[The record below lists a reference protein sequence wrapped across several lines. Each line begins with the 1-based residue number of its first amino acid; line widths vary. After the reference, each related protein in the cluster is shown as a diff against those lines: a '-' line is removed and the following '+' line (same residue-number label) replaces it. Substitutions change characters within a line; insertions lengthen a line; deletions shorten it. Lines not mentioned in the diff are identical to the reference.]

1 MPEVPVFS
9 LRSNGRKERMMS
21 FTFKKNSLTFI
32 RYPFFFSS
40 LDVCPSFRHAVV
52 AQPSRRSQPLHPPH
66 AHPLPAATATGTMPR
81 WDAPMP
87 PAGLKNAI
95 SKSELI
101 GKTIPVWS
109 IFLTVTPAQPR
120 SAPRFVPSHG
130 RASPMTHGSVWV
142 PPCRRRGLLSEAVPP
157 FIS

>member
-66 AHPLPAATATGTMPR
+66 AHPLPAATATGTMQPLGCT
-81 WDAPMP
+81 DA
-87 PAGLKNAI
+87 
-95 SKSELI
+95 S
-101 GKTIPVWS
+101 
-109 IFLTVTPAQPR
+109 
-120 SAPRFVPSHG
+120 G
-130 RASPMTHGSVWV
+130 RIEKRHD
-142 PPCRRRGLLSEAVPP
+142 RNRN
-157 FIS
+157 